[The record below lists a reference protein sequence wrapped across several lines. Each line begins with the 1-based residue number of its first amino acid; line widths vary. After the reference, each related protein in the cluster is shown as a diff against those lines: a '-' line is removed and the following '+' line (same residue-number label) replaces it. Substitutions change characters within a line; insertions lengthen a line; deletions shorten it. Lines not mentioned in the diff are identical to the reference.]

1 MNSIFINNII
11 DLLNNNIKNKKNQ
24 IDNLYKLNKLYL
36 NSIIINNTNII
47 YNDDYEILNQYLFY
61 LSIYFNN
68 FNKQKIPIIP
78 LEFQIKIIDYLEYN
92 DIIIQKLNNEINHNL
107 SIINNYV

>member
-24 IDNLYKLNKLYL
+24 IDNLRKLNKLYL
-36 NSIIINNTNII
+36 NSIIIYNTNII

-61 LSIYFNN
+61 LSIYFND
-68 FNKQKIPIIP
+68 FNKLKIPIIP